1 MTGSREDK
9 SNRIWW
15 QLFALLV
22 VSGMAV
28 YSGIAFDEQ
37 KDRFWPETEILTS
50 VFNKKPSGLSGLRD
64 ILNKIGQKTIVWQT
78 PYRYLTGEKGMLVI
92 LYPTEKSLSEL
103 ESKQILDWVE
113 KGNDLVYFDHFSYKL
128 SRHLIDKLSIETK
141 DGDDL
146 VDKKL
151 PLSQTAVPEFA
162 HVPSL
167 LISAERRLKGGTPLL
182 ADKSGTLI
190 SLVKHGKGRVLLGTV
205 PSICS
210 NRRLSNP
217 EAWPNFQFLANWF
230 STANGAVI
238 FDERCHGFSSATNVF
253 HFLLRGPTGL
263 IFWQV
268 MLILAVGVFSAAQ
281 RFGAMRQVAVTRKI
295 SNLEFIYGLS
305 NAFRRARANTA
316 VLEILGQSFKHRLC
330 KALGISPH
338 ESSENIVSAW
348 NSSKQSS
355 STNMDELIGNYERAL
370 SKKHLSDSDLRTLVG
385 TCDKIARTFA
395 DSTDEKTKAES
406 NK

>member
-1 MTGSREDK
+1 MNGAREDRP
-9 SNRIWW
+9 NRIWW
-15 QLFALLV
+15 QLFALLL

-28 YSGIAFDEQ
+28 YSGVAFDEQ
-37 KDRFWPETEILTS
+37 KDRFWPESEILIS
-50 VFNKKPSGLSGLRD
+50 VFNKKPSGLSGMQD
-64 ILNKIGQKTIVWQT
+64 ILTKTGKKSMTWRM
-78 PYRYLTGEKGMLVI
+78 PYRYLTDVKGMLVVF
-92 LYPTEKSLSEL
+92 YPTEKSLSEL
-103 ESKQILDWVE
+103 ESKQILDWVH
-113 KGNDLVYFDHFSYKL
+113 KGNDLVYFDHFAYKL
-128 SRHLIDKLSIETK
+128 ARHLIDKLSIDTK

-151 PLSQTAVPEFA
+151 AVTQTSAPEFA

-167 LISAERRLKGGTPLL
+167 LVSAERRLIGGTPLL
-182 ADKSGTLI
+182 SDKSGTLI
-190 SLVKHGKGRVLLGTV
+190 TLVKHGKGRVLLGTV
-205 PSICS
+205 PSLCS
-210 NRRLSNP
+210 NRRLSNQ

-238 FDERCHGFSSATNVF
+238 FDERCHGYSSATNVF

-263 IFWQV
+263 VFWQL

-281 RFGAMRQVAVTRKI
+281 RFGAMHRVVVTRKI

-355 STNMDELIGNYERAL
+355 STNMNELITNYERAL

-395 DSTDEKTKAES
+395 DSTDEKIKAES
-406 NK
+406 NT

>member
-1 MTGSREDK
+1 MTGSKEDK

-37 KDRFWPETEILTS
+37 KDRFWPEAEILTS

-64 ILNKIGQKTIVWQT
+64 ILNKIGQKTTVWQT
-78 PYRYLTGEKGMLVI
+78 PYRYLTDEKGMLVI

-146 VDKKL
+146 VDKTL
-151 PLSQTAVPEFA
+151 PLTQTAVPEFA
-162 HVPSL
+162 HVTSL
-167 LISAERRLKGGTPLL
+167 VISAERRLKGGTPLL

-210 NRRLSNP
+210 NRRLSNQ

-268 MLILAVGVFSAAQ
+268 MLILAVGVFSSTQ
-281 RFGAMRQVAVTRKI
+281 RFGAIRQVSVTRKI

-370 SKKHLSDSDLRTLVG
+370 SKKHLSDSDLRTIVG

>member
-1 MTGSREDK
+1 MTGAKEDK

-15 QLFALLV
+15 QLFALLL

-28 YSGIAFDEQ
+28 YSGLAFDEQ
-37 KDRFWPETEILTS
+37 KDRFWPETEILIS
-50 VFNKKPSGLSGLRD
+50 VFNKKPSGLSGLHD
-64 ILNKIGQKTIVWQT
+64 IVSKIGQKSMTWQL
-78 PYRYLTGEKGMLVI
+78 PYRNLADVKGMLVI
-92 LYPTEKSLSEL
+92 FQPTESLSEL
-103 ESKQILDWVE
+103 DAKQILDWVD
-113 KGNDLVYFDHFSYKL
+113 KGNDLIYFDHFSYKL
-128 SRHLIDKLSIETK
+128 TRRLIDKLNIETK

-146 VDKKL
+146 VDKKIEL
-151 PLSQTAVPEFA
+151 AKKAAPEFA
-162 HVPSL
+162 RVPAL
-167 LISAERRLKGGTPLL
+167 MLSAERRLSGGTPLL

-205 PSICS
+205 PSLCS
-210 NRRLSNP
+210 NRRLSNQ
-217 EAWPNFQFLANWF
+217 EAWPNFQFIANWF
-230 STANGAVI
+230 STANGAII

-263 IFWQV
+263 IFWQL

-281 RFGAMRQVAVTRKI
+281 RFGAMRQIVVTRKI

-316 VLEILGQSFKHRLC
+316 VLEIIGQSFKNRLC

-348 NSSKQSS
+348 NSSKH
-355 STNMDELIGNYERAL
+355 STVANIDELIGNYERAL

-385 TCDKIARTFA
+385 TCDKITRTFA

>member
-9 SNRIWW
+9 PNRIWW
-15 QLFALLV
+15 QFFALLL

-28 YSGIAFDEQ
+28 YSGVAFDEQ
-37 KDRFWPETEILTS
+37 KDRFWPESEILIS
-50 VFNKKPSGLSGLRD
+50 VFNKKPSGLSGLQD
-64 ILNKIGQKTIVWQT
+64 IVTKVGQKHATWQL
-78 PYRYLTGEKGMLVI
+78 PYRNLADTKGMLVVCQ
-92 LYPTEKSLSEL
+92 PTESLSEL
-103 ESKQILDWVE
+103 DAKQILEWVH
-113 KGNDLVYFDHFSYKL
+113 KGNDLIYFDHFSYKL
-128 SRHLIDKLSIETK
+128 TRRLIDKLDIQTK
-141 DGDDL
+141 DGEEL

-151 PLSQTAVPEFA
+151 PLQQSSVPEFA

-167 LISAERRLKGGTPLL
+167 LLSAERRLVGGTPLL

-190 SLVKHGKGRVLLGTV
+190 TLVKHGKGRVLLGTV
-205 PSICS
+205 PSLCS
-210 NRRLSNP
+210 NRRLSNQ

-230 STANGAVI
+230 STTDGAVI

-263 IFWQV
+263 IFWQL
-268 MLILAVGVFSAAQ
+268 MLMLAVGVFSAAQ
-281 RFGAMRQVAVTRKI
+281 RFGAMRQVVVTRKI

-348 NSSKQSS
+348 NSSKPNS
-355 STNMDELIGNYERAL
+355 STNMNELISNYERAL

-395 DSTDEKTKAES
+395 DSTDEKIKAES
-406 NK
+406 NT

>member
-1 MTGSREDK
+1 MTGAAEDRP
-9 SNRIWW
+9 NRIWW
-15 QLFALLV
+15 QLFALLL
-22 VSGMAV
+22 VSGLSV

-37 KDRFWPETEILTS
+37 KDRFWPETEILIS
-50 VFNKKPSGLSGLRD
+50 VFNKKPSGLSGMKD
-64 ILNKIGQKTIVWQT
+64 IVTKIGQQNFTWQL
-78 PYRYLTGEKGMLVI
+78 PYRNLTDTKGMLVI
-92 LYPTEKSLSEL
+92 CQPTESLSEL
-103 ESKQILDWVE
+103 DAKQILEWVH

-128 SRHLIDKLSIETK
+128 TRRLIDKLGIESK
-141 DGDDL
+141 DGEDL

-151 PLSQTAVPEFA
+151 QLQKTSVPEFA

-167 LISAERRLKGGTPLL
+167 LLSAERRLIGGTALL

-190 SLVKHGKGRVLLGTV
+190 ALVKHGKGRVLLGTV
-205 PSICS
+205 PSLCS
-210 NRRLSNP
+210 NRRLSNQ
-217 EAWPNFQFLANWF
+217 EAWPNFQFLANWM

-263 IFWQV
+263 VFWQL
-268 MLILAVGVFSAAQ
+268 MLILVVGVFSAAQ
-281 RFGAMRQVAVTRKI
+281 RFGAIRQVVVSRKI

-316 VLEILGQSFKHRLC
+316 VLEILGQSFKNRLC

-348 NSSKQSS
+348 NSSKQRSS
-355 STNMDELIGNYERAL
+355 INIDELINNYERAL

-385 TCDKIARTFA
+385 TCDKITRTFA
-395 DSTDEKTKAES
+395 DSTDEKTQAES
-406 NK
+406 NR

>member
-1 MTGSREDK
+1 MTGAPEDRP
-9 SNRIWW
+9 NRIWW

-22 VSGMAV
+22 VSGIAV

-37 KDRFWPETEILTS
+37 KDRFWPETEILIS
-50 VFNKKPSGLSGLRD
+50 VFNKKPSGLSGMKDLVA
-64 ILNKIGQKTIVWQT
+64 KIGQKNITWQL
-78 PYRYLTGEKGMLVI
+78 PYRNLTDTKGMLVI
-92 LYPTEKSLSEL
+92 CQPTESLSEL
-103 ESKQILDWVE
+103 DAKQILEWVH

-128 SRHLIDKLSIETK
+128 TRRLIDKLGIETK
-141 DGDDL
+141 DGEDL
-146 VDKKL
+146 VDEKL
-151 PLSQTAVPEFA
+151 QLPKTSVPEFA

-167 LISAERRLKGGTPLL
+167 LLSAERRLVGGTPLL

-190 SLVKHGKGRVLLGTV
+190 ALVKHGKGRALLGTV
-205 PSICS
+205 PSLCS
-210 NRRLSNP
+210 NRRLSNQ
-217 EAWPNFQFLANWF
+217 EAWPNFQFLANWM

-263 IFWQV
+263 VFWQL
-268 MLILAVGVFSAAQ
+268 MLILALGVFSAAQ
-281 RFGAMRQVAVTRKI
+281 RFGAMRQVVVSRKI

-316 VLEILGQSFKHRLC
+316 VLEILGQSFKNRLC

-338 ESSENIVSAW
+338 ESSENIVAAW
-348 NSSKQSS
+348 NSSKERA
-355 STNMDELIGNYERAL
+355 STNMNELINNYERAL

-385 TCDKIARTFA
+385 TCDKITRTFA
-395 DSTDEKTKAES
+395 DSTDEK
-406 NK
+406 NKGGI